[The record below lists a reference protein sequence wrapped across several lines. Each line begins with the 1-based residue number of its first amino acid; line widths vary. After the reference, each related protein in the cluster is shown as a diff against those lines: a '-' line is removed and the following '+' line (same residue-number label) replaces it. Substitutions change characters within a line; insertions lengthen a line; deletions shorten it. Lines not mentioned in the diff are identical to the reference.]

1 VVFQGLYPSLNLIKI
16 RLVMPKFKKNS
27 NTSQDIP
34 TAALPDIIFMLLFF
48 FMVTTVMRET
58 DIMVKQQ
65 IPRATQLTKIERK
78 SLVNYI
84 YVGEPKNV
92 VLYGSEPKIQVN
104 DVFITEDDIVGF
116 VNTAKDKLD
125 EVERDQI
132 TMSMKVDVDVKM
144 GIVSDVQQELRKA
157 NALKILYSTIKRV
170 AE

>member
-1 VVFQGLYPSLNLIKI
+1 MVFQGLYPLLNLIKI

-92 VLYGSEPKIQVN
+92 ALYGSEPKIQVN

-170 AE
+170 SE